1 MKYIVERF
9 RRFCGFITGFV
20 FFASG
25 ILKLLDPVGAGLV
38 MDEYFDF
45 LHIGF
50 IGFAAKPLGV
60 FLALAETL
68 IGTALITGV
77 WRRTT
82 AALAMGFQGF
92 FTLLTLALVIFNP
105 EMDCGCFGEAIHLTH
120 TQTFLKNLI
129 LCTLLGMA
137 FIPFRGF
144 GRPRRR
150 KYVSFG
156 IVTSAVIAF
165 TVYSWIYIPLVD
177 FTAYRS
183 GAVLASAA
191 TSDEDMYEAYF
202 IYEKDGVRE
211 RFTLEHL
218 PDSTWNFISAE
229 TALKEGFAEPVTL
242 SFTDSGGEYTDEL
255 AAKGD
260 IIVISVYDAGTDAK
274 RWARIAKEYKDI
286 SKAGFKPLVLA
297 ASTPEA
303 IAGRIPS
310 ELEGHIHFSD
320 YKTLITL
327 NRSNGGATYFS
338 DGTLVCKWAFKAL
351 PDGKK
356 LEEMAHG
363 KGLEQAM
370 DKDTKG
376 SLGFQGF
383 LLYVFAVMLLL

>member
-45 LHIGF
+45 LHTGF
-50 IGFAAKPLGV
+50 LGFAAKPLGTL
-60 FLALAETL
+60 LALAETL

-77 WRRTT
+77 WRRIT
-82 AALAMGFQGF
+82 AVLAISFQTF

-105 EMDCGCFGEAIHLTH
+105 GMDCGCFGEAVHLTH
-120 TQTFLKNLI
+120 MQTFIKNLI
-129 LCTLLGMA
+129 LCALLGMA

-144 GRPRRR
+144 GRPKKR

-156 IVTSAVIAF
+156 IVASAVVAF
-165 TVYSWIYIPLVD
+165 MIYSWMYIPPVD
-177 FTAYRS
+177 FTAYKS

-191 TSDEDMYEAYF
+191 SSDEDMYEAYF
-202 IYEKDGVRE
+202 IYEKDGVRG

-218 PDSTWNFISAE
+218 PDSTWNFISTE
-229 TALKEGFAEPVTL
+229 TALKEGFTEPITL
-242 SFTDSGGEYTDEL
+242 SFTDSGGEYMDEL

-260 IIVISVYDAGTDAK
+260 VMVISIYGAEISGTK
-274 RWARIAKEYKDI
+274 WAEITKAYEEFRE
-286 SKAGFKPLVLA
+286 AGFKPLILA
-297 ASTPEA
+297 ATTPEA
-303 IAGRIPS
+303 IAGKVPS

-338 DGTLVCKWAFKAL
+338 DGTLVCKWALKAV
-351 PDGKK
+351 PDRER
-356 LEEMAHG
+356 LERIAHG
-363 KGLEQAM
+363 KGLEQAI
-370 DKDTKG
+370 DKETKG

>member
-20 FFASG
+20 FFISG
-25 ILKLLDPVGAGLV
+25 ILKLIDPVGAGLV
-38 MDEYFDF
+38 MNEYFDF

-50 IGFAAKPLGV
+50 LSFAAKTLGTL
-60 FLALAETL
+60 FALAETV

-82 AALAMGFQGF
+82 AAAAMIFQGF

-105 EMDCGCFGEAIHLTH
+105 EMDCGCFGEAVHLSH
-120 TQTFLKNLI
+120 TETFIKNLI

-156 IVTSAVIAF
+156 IVTVSVLAF
-165 TVYSWIYIPLVD
+165 TVYSWRYIPLVD
-177 FTAYRS
+177 FTDYRA
-183 GAVLASAA
+183 GAVLASESSG
-191 TSDEDMYEAYF
+191 SDEMYESYF
-202 IYEKDGVRE
+202 IYEKDGVQE
-211 RFTLEHL
+211 NFSLENL
-218 PDSTWNFISAE
+218 PDSSWTFVSSE
-229 TALKEGFAEPVTL
+229 TKLKEGFIAPIPL
-242 SFTDSGGEYTDEL
+242 SFTNDEEEYKDEL
-255 AAKGD
+255 AGGSNVM
-260 IIVISVYDAGTDAK
+260 VISVYEIDIKEKKWD
-274 RWARIAKEYKDI
+274 RIADFR
-286 SKAGFKPLVLA
+286 SSCSSAGFKPLILV
-297 ASTPEA
+297 ASTPAET
-303 IAGRIPS
+303 AGRIPAEIS
-310 ELEGHIHFSD
+310 DSIYYSD

-338 DGTLVCKWAFKAL
+338 DGTLIRKWAFRAL
-351 PDGKK
+351 PDYEK
-356 LEEMAHG
+356 LDKVAHEN
-363 KGLEQAM
+363 GLEQAA